1 MLDVIDRIIKFWSL
15 VPMNTRQYDKYDGA
29 LEQILTST
37 TTMPDLESLKYTAM
51 ENIGAS
57 WIRSKMT

>member
-15 VPMNTRQYDKYDGA
+15 VPMNTRQYDKYDGV

-51 ENIGAS
+51 ENIGAW